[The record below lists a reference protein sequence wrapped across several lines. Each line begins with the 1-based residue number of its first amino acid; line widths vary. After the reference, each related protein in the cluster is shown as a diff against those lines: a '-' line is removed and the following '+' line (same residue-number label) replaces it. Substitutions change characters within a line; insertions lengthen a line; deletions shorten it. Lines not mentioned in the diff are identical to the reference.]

1 MDEGRGDGGSVAEE
15 VRFEA
20 EGKASGH
27 WGFGGKMER
36 VRVWRSSLFFF
47 LCYERTSRFC

>member
-27 WGFGGKMER
+27 WGFGRKM
-36 VRVWRSSLFFF
+36 WR
-47 LCYERTSRFC
+47 E